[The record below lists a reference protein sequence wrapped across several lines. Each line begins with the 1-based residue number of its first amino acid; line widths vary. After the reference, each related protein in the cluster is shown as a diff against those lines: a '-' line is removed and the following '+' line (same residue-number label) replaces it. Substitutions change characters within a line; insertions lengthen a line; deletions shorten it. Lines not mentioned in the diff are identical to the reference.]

1 MEKGLKKQAKKLIT
15 KFMASS
21 LIVTLT
27 CTNFLVCGNYFVT
40 YAAEGTELDKQTDA
54 TLSKNVKFDAYFEV
68 EGNKTHYKTADLNNE
83 TVELVL
89 STHVQNDGYLKNAT
103 IDLKNADGKNDINY
117 TITDLDDTNAIV
129 QSASENQL
137 VLRQINSGD
146 VVTFK
151 AMLAPSSNGTID
163 VEKLNSNNKIIL
175 KGLYIDEEGEE
186 TPIDKEIEINLGW
199 TGKYEAEITQS
210 LVKYI
215 PLEGEDEN
223 KTLVSMQIETG
234 LKEQEFMLP
243 IKESKIEIQVP
254 VVNGEK
260 PTSVTVNAISTEATN
275 GLTSEKLVFTEENWE
290 YSDSEAKITISVQ
303 NENKELGK
311 NKDIYIVNY
320 IYSEKVYEALAQETV
335 AIEANA
341 KVTIQTYSNNGIE
354 ETSASTKQEMAL
366 EETLGKLVS
375 MAGEQIT
382 ESISKGKLYTNI
394 NNPQSN
400 DNTEYEYKWNIN
412 VSHNEGLAG
421 IVLQDKQEKFTESHN
436 MNGDITGKTIYKQ
449 IVFNSSAFD
458 ELFGEEGKVS
468 IYNKEDKLLA
478 IVAKDTR
485 TDKEGNYIVELLEEV
500 SEIKMVTSKPIK
512 NGNLVIS
519 IKKEI
524 KSDLGFTKSQVDSF
538 EALTIISEVAQID
551 EKTNETIAVEEKAIT
566 IPLEATVTKSQI
578 SINKEKLSTLVK
590 NENVEFTIE
599 LGNYNET
606 SDLYIDPIFEIEL
619 PQCVTNVEIVEKQIL
634 FDEELLIDKVEFVQN
649 NGIPMLRVMLKG
661 VQTKYSSGVVTNGT
675 NIVIKTN
682 IIVNNL
688 SPSST
693 EEIKMY
699 YYNSN
704 TENYE
709 NGVQTERGLGGL
721 ATTKL
726 EFVAPTGMFTVNA
739 LSNYNEN
746 GDILMSVNQGNLM
759 QQIVTY
765 RPARI
770 AKMRLIVINNTGN
783 MCSDV
788 VVLGRIPFAGN
799 KDLET
804 GTDLG
809 TTIDTYL
816 RSFITPIN
824 IQGEGI
830 KIYYS
835 ANGEATTAIADEANA
850 WTDTPTDLSKM
861 KSYMIVLEGYEMGQG
876 QAIEF
881 SYDFEMPANIG
892 YNHTINS
899 SYGVYYVNNT
909 QVATVSSFSKADSV
923 GLTTGRGPELSV
935 SQTVEGADEEGNTEE
950 YKVLTYKITVT
961 NTGTEAAENVNI
973 QNEIPKWTSLVRA
986 VDTTIPVS
994 VTNMELYQ
1002 NTDRKP
1008 AICAEWNVVNNSAG
1022 EYGETTVVGWT
1033 IDRLEPGET
1042 IVKEIYVFTMN
1053 LPDEYFYYKD
1063 YQGFTIGEDGK
1074 YYIATSIY
1082 DPETE
1087 TSYETQNEITAI
1099 PEITAKN
1106 ITLVSASNINAI
1118 LKSSSEEVN
1127 VQSSEEKT
1135 LVEQVNSSL
1144 TDRIL
1149 VGEKITFTIYI
1160 GHEEDLEK
1168 LEVEKVLPSAL
1179 LYSDAKLLLTEEE
1192 ASDAI
1197 VIEGK
1202 FDKNTRTIKLE
1213 TENIKATTEINVQID
1228 VVANSLSSSQYEKD
1242 ITTNTKVTFNEE
1254 TVKETDDIKLHIVRP
1269 QYKVVQEVSNS
1280 SYLLNT
1286 GDKIDYTLLIT
1297 NTGSIPI
1304 TNMNVETII
1313 PEEFF
1318 VDEIKVT
1325 EFGTTVK
1332 THSKMTGETVTQK
1345 MNIQVGETAAIQV
1358 KLKVLAVKTDTTVMW
1373 YSTLSGGAMDT
1384 TKTEMLVQTIEQ
1396 DEKYANQDNNTSG
1409 DNNNNTG
1416 NSGTGG
1422 NGTLTPQEKTYKISG
1437 MAWEDE
1443 NEDGIKNQS
1452 EKYFGGITVIA
1463 IDADTG
1469 RPAIDTVTGQ
1479 TTQTTTDTTGKYL
1492 LTNVKAGKYMLVFQY
1507 DSNIYT
1513 TTSYLNQ
1520 TVSELY
1526 NSNAIEKEIT
1536 VGEEKVKAGVTDVI
1550 NVEGTQTNINLG
1562 LVNKMKFDL
1571 SIDKQVGKIT
1581 IQNKKGVKEYTF
1593 DNVELPKIEIDAK
1606 QLANSIV
1613 VIEYII
1619 KVTNEGN
1626 IPGYATRIIDYKPAD
1641 LEFNSSLNT
1650 EWYIGNDGNIYT
1662 TQLEKTIINPGET
1675 KEIKL
1680 LLTKTMTE
1688 NNTGITNNVAE
1699 IQEIYN
1705 EQGLTDKDSIEGNNA
1720 QGEDDRD
1727 TIDVILLVKT
1737 GGTALYIS
1745 IAILAFIIFAVGIY
1759 SIKRI
1764 NTKEEV
1770 YK

>member
-1 MEKGLKKQAKKLIT
+1 MEKGLKNQAKKLIT

-68 EGNKTHYKTADLNNE
+68 EGNRTHYKTADLNNE
-83 TVELVL
+83 TVELVM

-103 IDLKNADGKNDINY
+103 IDLKNADGKNELNY
-117 TITDLDDTNAIV
+117 TITDLDDTKAIV

-163 VEKLNSNNKIIL
+163 VEKLNSNNQIIL

-186 TPIDKEIEINLGW
+186 TPIEKEIEINLGW

-215 PLEGEDEN
+215 PIESEEEN

-234 LKEQEFMLP
+234 LKEQKFMLP
-243 IKESKIEIQVP
+243 IKESKLEIQVP

-290 YSDSEAKITISVQ
+290 YNDSEAKITINIQ

-311 NKDIYIVNY
+311 NKDIYMVNY

-341 KVTIQTYSNNGIE
+341 KVTIQTYSNNGTQ

-375 MAGEQIT
+375 ITGEQIT

-400 DNTEYEYKWNIN
+400 DNTQYEYKWNIN
-412 VSHNEGLAG
+412 VSYNEGLAG
-421 IVLQDKQEKFTESHN
+421 IVLQDKQEKFTEPHN

-500 SEIKMVTSKPIK
+500 SEIKMVTSKPVK

-538 EALTIISEVAQID
+538 EALTIISAVAQID
-551 EKTNETIAVEEKAIT
+551 EKTNEAIAVEEKAIT

-634 FDEELLIDKVEFVQN
+634 FDEELLIDKVEFLQN

-746 GDILMSVNQGNLM
+746 GDILMSVNQGDLM

-770 AKMRLIVINNTGN
+770 AKMRLIAINNTGN
-783 MCSDV
+783 MCSDM

-804 GTDLG
+804 GADLG

-861 KSYMIVLEGYEMGQG
+861 KSYMIVLEGYEMSQG

-986 VDTTIPVS
+986 VEPTLPVT
-994 VTNMELYQ
+994 VTNVELYQ
-1002 NTDRKP
+1002 NPERNQ
-1008 AICAEWNVVNNSAG
+1008 AIFAEWNVVNNSTG
-1022 EYGETTVVGWT
+1022 DYGTTTVVGWT
-1033 IDRLEPGET
+1033 IDKIEPGET
-1042 IVKEIYVFTMN
+1042 VVKEIYVLTIN
-1053 LPDEYFYYKD
+1053 LPDIYSYYKD
-1063 YQGFTIGEDGK
+1063 YPGFTVGDNGK
-1074 YYIATSIY
+1074 YYISTSIY
-1082 DPETE
+1082 NSETD
-1087 TSYETQNEITAI
+1087 TSIETQNEITAV
-1099 PEITAKN
+1099 PEIAAQN
-1106 ITLVSASNINAI
+1106 VTLVSASNINAI

-1127 VQSSEEKT
+1127 VHATDIS

-1149 VGEKITFTIYI
+1149 IGEKINLLIYI
-1160 GHEEDLEK
+1160 GQEEDLETLK
-1168 LEVEKVLPSAL
+1168 VEKVLPEGLIYKSA
-1179 LYSDAKLLLTEEE
+1179 KILLTEEGESE
-1192 ASDAI
+1192 AEI
-1197 VIEGK
+1197 VEGEY
-1202 FDKNTRTIKLE
+1202 DKKTRTITIE
-1213 TENIKATTEINVQID
+1213 ANNIKSTTGIGVQIE
-1228 VVANSLSSSQYEKD
+1228 VVVDSLEKNEYEKD
-1242 ITTNTKVTFNEE
+1242 IITNTKITYNDER
-1254 TVKETDDIKLHIVRP
+1254 VKETEEVFLHVVRP
-1269 QYKVVQEVSNS
+1269 QYNVVQEVSNS
-1280 SYLLNT
+1280 SYILNT
-1286 GDKIDYTLLIT
+1286 GDKIEYALIIT
-1297 NTGSIPI
+1297 NTGKLPI
-1304 TNMNVETII
+1304 TNMSVETII
-1313 PEEFF
+1313 PEHFF
-1318 VDEIKVT
+1318 IDEIKVT
-1325 EFGTTVK
+1325 ENETTVK

-1345 MNIQVGETAAIQV
+1345 LNIEVGKTAIINMKCKVMPV
-1358 KLKVLAVKTDTTVMW
+1358 KMDTTVMW
-1373 YSTLSGGAMDT
+1373 YSTIKGGSINT
-1384 TKTEMLVQTIEQ
+1384 TTTEMLVQTIEQ
-1396 DEKYANQDNNTSG
+1396 DEKYANQNNNTSG

-1416 NSGTGG
+1416 SSGNT
-1422 NGTLTPQEKTYKISG
+1422 TVTPQEKTYKISG

-1443 NEDGIKNQS
+1443 NEDGIKNLS

-1469 RPAIDTVTGQ
+1469 RPAVDSVTGQ
-1479 TTQTTTDTTGKYL
+1479 IIQTTTDTAGKYL

-1507 DSNIYT
+1507 DSKIYT

-1526 NSNAIEKEIT
+1526 NSNAIEKEII
-1536 VGEEKVKAGVTDVI
+1536 VGEETVKAGVTDII

-1562 LVNKMKFDL
+1562 LASKMKFDL

-1593 DNVELPKIEIDAK
+1593 DNVDLPKIEIEAK

-1626 IPGYATRIIDYKPAD
+1626 VPGYATRIIDYKPAD

-1662 TQLEKTIINPGET
+1662 TQLEKTMITPGET

-1705 EQGLTDKDSIEGNNA
+1705 EQGLTDKDSTEGNNA